1 MNKIVGLM
9 VLAIVLSLACPTLA
23 QTGPSGGMG
32 PGGSGPGMGMGGGMG
47 PRLYNP
53 QTVTTIKGP
62 VEKLE
67 DLPSMGR
74 GGGAGM
80 MFRGVLL
87 KTDQGSLMVHLGPGW
102 YLDEQ
107 KFAVKAG
114 DMVEATGS
122 QVTLNNQPALI
133 AREVTVNGKT
143 LKLRDDQGLPAWRGM
158 GRGPG
163 GGPGA
168 GPGAGPGKTPGGM

>member
-1 MNKIVGLM
+1 MKKIVGLM
-9 VLAIVLSLACPTLA
+9 VLAIVLALVCPGLA
-23 QTGPSGGMG
+23 Q
-32 PGGSGPGMGMGGGMG
+32 PGGGGMGMGGGMG

-80 MFRGVLL
+80 RFRGAIL
-87 KTDQGSLMVHLGPGW
+87 KTDQGSLMVHLGPAW

-122 QVTLNNQPALI
+122 KVTLNNRPALI

-143 LKLRDDQGLPAWRGM
+143 LKLRDDQGLPAWRGK

-163 GGPGA
+163 GA
-168 GPGAGPGKTPGGM
+168 PGAGPGKSPAGM